1 MKLYGLF
8 GKGSGKLGSSVFA
21 ISSGEQIVR
30 EYNPVVENPNTP
42 AQVEQRAKFKLL
54 SQLAADMASAIV
66 IPKQGLV
73 SSRNRFIGLNIG
85 KANFADNK
93 ASISLEELDITAGS
107 FLMGGFEAEK
117 GEDNVVTA
125 SYPDGAPQGVTS
137 VVYVAFEKDEE
148 GHMIYRKSVIVENA
162 GEGRTFSGN
171 LGVVLGDVVVYA
183 YGIKGDVAGALAAY
197 TDYYADPAS
206 FIANVVATRSEKASS
221 LIFSKSEG
229 RIIEGA

>member
-85 KANFADNK
+85 KANYAGNK
-93 ASISLEELDITAGS
+93 ASISLEELDITGGS
-107 FLMGGFEAEK
+107 FKMTGFDAEK
-117 GEDNVVTA
+117 GQGNVITA
-125 SYPDGAPQGVTS
+125 YYDEGAPMGVTS
-137 VVYVAFEKDEE
+137 VVYVAFQKNEE
-148 GHMIYRKSVIVENA
+148 GHLVYMKSVIVEEP
-162 GEGRTFSGN
+162 GENRSFSGN
-171 LGVVLGDVVVYA
+171 LGAVLGDVVVYA
-183 YGIKGDVAGALAAY
+183 YGIKGDVASALAAY
-197 TDYYADPAS
+197 TDYAADPAS
-206 FIANVVATRSEKASS
+206 FIANVVATRSEKASG
-221 LIFSKSEG
+221 LIFSKTEG
-229 RIIEGA
+229 RQIKGA